1 MALHRRRQRQDA
13 DDSSDPS
20 AATHKEDSCEDDA
33 VDRQPSSHK
42 HKNSISSSNQKNAK
56 DTKVQTS
63 TKKQSFY
70 VTKFVILR
78 LVGFVYF
85 IAFIG
90 AYYQNQGLMGSNGL
104 VPAYKYMEQLRANY
118 DSPIQGFMSHPTI
131 YWFISS
137 TKLEDWHLDAT
148 AAIGTLLSINIID
161 SWLVMVL
168 LWILDFSIVTVAGN
182 NSFYSYGW
190 ESQLLETGFLAIWL
204 CDVPRGYAIRH
215 VFKDAPTSE
224 PSVPVLWLFRWLCAR
239 ISIGAGLIKLRGSE
253 CWQNK
258 TCLYYHFETQP
269 IPRYVSLEIVR
280 RGDTFT

>member
-1 MALHRRRQRQDA
+1 MGEECETLNFVFTLIQAGTVPLRRTYHYQQECALLGDREIMALHRRRQRQVA
-13 DDSSDPS
+13 DDNSDPS
-20 AATHKEDSCEDDA
+20 AATHREDSCEDDA

-42 HKNSISSSNQKNAK
+42 HKNSISTSNQNVQ
-56 DTKVQTS
+56 DTKT
-63 TKKQSFY
+63 TKQSFY

-148 AAIGTLLSINIID
+148 AAIGTLLSI
-161 SWLVMVL
+161 LVILNL
-168 LWILDFSIVTVAGN
+168 LHQTGQFILMT
-182 NSFYSYGW
+182 
-190 ESQLLETGFLAIWL
+190 
-204 CDVPRGYAIRH
+204 
-215 VFKDAPTSE
+215 
-224 PSVPVLWLFRWLCAR
+224 
-239 ISIGAGLIKLRGSE
+239 
-253 CWQNK
+253 
-258 TCLYYHFETQP
+258 
-269 IPRYVSLEIVR
+269 
-280 RGDTFT
+280 